1 MCLSNVYRASDREL
15 IMELAAQI
23 RQEAGYV
30 TVRDLFGA
38 SKKLLF
44 HPQMR
49 MCLQMHLC
57 PRMRMYPQKQ
67 LCHPELL
74 LLLSQPSLW
83 WLLL

>member
-38 SKKLLF
+38 LKRIPGSVASVDLENNEVLINTQDEA
-44 HPQMR
+44 PAQE
-49 MCLQMHLC
+49 Q
-57 PRMRMYPQKQ
+57 
-67 LCHPELL
+67 
-74 LLLSQPSLW
+74 
-83 WLLL
+83 

>member
-38 SKKLLF
+38 SKRIPGSVASVDLENNEVLMNAQDEA
-44 HPQMR
+44 PAQE
-49 MCLQMHLC
+49 Q
-57 PRMRMYPQKQ
+57 
-67 LCHPELL
+67 
-74 LLLSQPSLW
+74 
-83 WLLL
+83 

>member
-38 SKKLLF
+38 AKRISGSVASVDLENNVVLINTQDEA
-44 HPQMR
+44 PAREQ
-49 MCLQMHLC
+49 
-57 PRMRMYPQKQ
+57 
-67 LCHPELL
+67 
-74 LLLSQPSLW
+74 
-83 WLLL
+83 

>member
-38 SKKLLF
+38 AKRIPGSVASVDLENNVVLISVQEA
-44 HPQMR
+44 PAAQE
-49 MCLQMHLC
+49 Q
-57 PRMRMYPQKQ
+57 
-67 LCHPELL
+67 
-74 LLLSQPSLW
+74 
-83 WLLL
+83 